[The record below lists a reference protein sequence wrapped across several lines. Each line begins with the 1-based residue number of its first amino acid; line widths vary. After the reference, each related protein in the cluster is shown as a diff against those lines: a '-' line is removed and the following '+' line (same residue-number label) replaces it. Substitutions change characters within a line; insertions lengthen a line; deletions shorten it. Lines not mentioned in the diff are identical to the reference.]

1 LLSNAGAHSFHQ
13 SQAVKTPFAIFL
25 CGQIPVT
32 ADGHF
37 VQGSIADKT
46 KQCLANLEAVLTE
59 AGSAIA
65 KVVKVNVFLADMDHF
80 DVSQFLSVG

>member
-1 LLSNAGAHSFHQ
+1 
-13 SQAVKTPFAIFL
+13 
-25 CGQIPVT
+25 VT

-46 KQCLANLEAVLTE
+46 KQCLANLEAVLEE

-65 KVVKVNVFLADMDHF
+65 KVVKVNVFLADMNHF
-80 DVSQFLSVG
+80 DVSRLHATSPSVG